1 MKLIYR
7 NGFIDL
13 EAPVYMS
20 KIQREKF
27 ISFMQEIFNDV
38 EVVEKKEVSRRGP
51 HGGEQ
56 RKWTVDDIA
65 ILLGE
70 GSIKEKAKKLNRS
83 EMGIIMTSGSVIP
96 KLAKWMKERGYT
108 SFPPSKKVIREF
120 MKEVGML

>member
-51 HGGEQ
+51 HGGGQ

-83 EMGIIMTSGSVIP
+83 EMSIIMTSGSVIP
-96 KLAKWMKERGYT
+96 
-108 SFPPSKKVIREF
+108 SI
-120 MKEVGML
+120 